1 MERPEEHVQPA
12 LTAHGGGPF
21 VLPRNRF
28 SNAIDSVIVRA
39 GDAASWLWPILVV
52 VVVLQVVLRYG
63 FGQGSIMFEE
73 LQWHIYAVGFM
84 IGLSYAADVDRHV
97 RVDVIVERFSL
108 RTRGWIEL
116 VGLAFFL
123 VPFAIIVAYE
133 GIAYA
138 KSAWDFSEVSAAPGG
153 LPYRWVL
160 KSFITIAFVLLSL
173 TAISRLT
180 RCTTLLF
187 GTPRPLSAE
196 DAAKSRR

>member
-1 MERPEEHVQPA
+1 MEKPEEHVQPA

-21 VLPRNRF
+21 ILPRNRF
-28 SNAIDSVIVRA
+28 SNAIDSIIVRA
-39 GDAASWLWPILVV
+39 GDAASWLWPILVA

-63 FGQGSIMFEE
+63 FGRGSIMFEE

-84 IGLSYAADVDRHV
+84 IGLSYCADVDRHV
-97 RVDVIVERFSL
+97 RVDVLVERFTL
-108 RTRGWIEL
+108 RTRAWIEL
-116 VGLAFFL
+116 IGLTAFL
-123 VPFAIIVAYE
+123 APFALIVAYE
-133 GIAYA
+133 GVAYA

-173 TAISRLT
+173 SAISRIT

-187 GTPRPLSAE
+187 NTPRPLTPE
-196 DAAKSRR
+196 DKNN